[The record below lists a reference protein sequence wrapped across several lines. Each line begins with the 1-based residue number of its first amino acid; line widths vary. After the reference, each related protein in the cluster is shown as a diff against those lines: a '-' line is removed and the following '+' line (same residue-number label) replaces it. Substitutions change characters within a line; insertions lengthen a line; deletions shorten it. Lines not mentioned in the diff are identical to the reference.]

1 MAKKFGKFLL
11 FSLFAGAAAAGTYYF
26 LKNKETE
33 DSFEDSEPD
42 VNDELEEFLKNESES
57 APVPA
62 KREYVPLN
70 FSKEEVEDAENAV
83 DEEEAAEKEAA
94 VTTDAPFQAETEEA
108 PEAEQETSF
117 QAEKEEVPE
126 AEQETSFQAE
136 KEEAHGAGQEI
147 SFQSEKEDVPPEEA
161 PYVEKKLEE
170 AAEKVSFEEENIIGK
185 PSEENAVG
193 VEKDPG
199 PKNDRISTFS
209 FSSFEE

>member
-26 LKNKETE
+26 LKNKEDE
-33 DSFEDSEPD
+33 DAFEDSEPD

-57 APVPA
+57 DPIPA

-70 FSKEEVEDAENAV
+70 FSKEDVEDAENAV
-83 DEEEAAEKEAA
+83 DEEEAAEKEPVVQEAA
-94 VTTDAPFQAETEEA
+94 PVKESAPAPAEKEESLPESEETEEA
-108 PEAEQETSF
+108 ETAPEPAET
-117 QAEKEEVPE
+117 
-126 AEQETSFQAE
+126 
-136 KEEAHGAGQEI
+136 
-147 SFQSEKEDVPPEEA
+147 

-185 PSEENAVG
+185 PVEESTGG

-209 FSSFEE
+209 FSSFED